1 MTQNIPVSLDK
12 QNSLPQTTAES
23 HVFANFDGLVK
34 SPVECLFVNPVD
46 AGMQSFQDVAWVR
59 DTRFCGYDGFYE
71 FVNIYHQTRSAVMYR
86 KLVASAIGFLFPF
99 ILIPG
104 VNAQDVIKIGI
115 VAPLS
120 APGGVE
126 TGQALVDGAKIAA
139 EEINAGG
146 GLLGKKLELV
156 IGDTSGQ
163 PEKGTTVMER
173 LITLDK
179 VVAVGGEAHSSV
191 ALAEIEVAH
200 RYGIPIVIA
209 EAWSDSVTAKGYLEV
224 FRLTVS
230 NSLIYAKAA
239 TWIKDAG
246 FKHVAVIGENSD
258 WGLGVIQVFKDNL
271 IAAGVKVTA
280 MSAERTVTDF
290 TPQLMQLK
298 NMQPPVDFLVD
309 GFTGAGEILMIKQA
323 HEIGFAPSKNT
334 AILGA
339 GMDTLYP
346 NFWDTVGE
354 AGVYVLSNPAGL
366 SGIPKTSISEKFGKT
381 FKTKL
386 NREPDSV
393 AMEGYDSVMVLAEA
407 IKLKKSSAGKDII
420 DGLENQV
427 NWEGTRGTIKF
438 NRGKNPPWAYHM
450 WMDVPVF
457 IIQYTKMKQDPS
469 QAAILWPAKHATVK
483 TYIRPPK

>member
-1 MTQNIPVSLDK
+1 
-12 QNSLPQTTAES
+12 
-23 HVFANFDGLVK
+23 
-34 SPVECLFVNPVD
+34 
-46 AGMQSFQDVAWVR
+46 
-59 DTRFCGYDGFYE
+59 
-71 FVNIYHQTRSAVMYR
+71 MYR
-86 KLVASAIGFLFPF
+86 KLVISAIGFLFLF

-457 IIQYTKMKQDPS
+457 IIEYTKMKQDPS

>member
-1 MTQNIPVSLDK
+1 MLKRSMLVLAAFVISLFTG
-12 QNSLPQTTAES
+12 SM
-23 HVFANFDGLVK
+23 FA
-34 SPVECLFVNPVD
+34 
-46 AGMQSFQDVAWVR
+46 Q
-59 DTRFCGYDGFYE
+59 
-71 FVNIYHQTRSAVMYR
+71 
-86 KLVASAIGFLFPF
+86 
-99 ILIPG
+99 
-104 VNAQDVIKIGI
+104 AQDVIKIGI

-126 TGQALVDGAKIAA
+126 TGQALVDGAKMAA

-146 GLLGKKLELV
+146 GLLGKKVELV

-163 PEKGTTVMER
+163 PEKGTSVMER
-173 LITLDK
+173 LATLDK
-179 VVAVGGEAHSSV
+179 VIAVGGEAHSSV

-200 RYGIPIVIA
+200 RYGIPIVIS
-209 EAWSDSVTAKGYLEV
+209 EAWSDSVTAKGYPEV

-230 NSLIYAKAA
+230 NSLIYSKAA
-239 TWIKDAG
+239 QWIKDAG

-271 IAAGVKVTA
+271 VAAGIKVTS

-298 NMQPPVDFLVD
+298 SLQPPVDFLVD
-309 GFTGAGEILMIKQA
+309 GFTGAGELLMIKQA
-323 HEIGFAPSKNT
+323 HQIGFAPSKNT

-366 SGIPKTSISEKFGKT
+366 PGIPKTPVSDKFGKA
-381 FKTKL
+381 FKTKM
-386 NREPDSV
+386 NREPDAV
-393 AMEGYDSVMVLAEA
+393 AMEGYDTVMVIAEA
-407 IKLKKSSAGKDII
+407 VKLNKSTTGKSII
-420 DGLENQV
+420 DGLEKIS
-427 NWEGTRGTIKF
+427 WEGTRGTIKF
-438 NRGKNPPWAYHM
+438 TTEKSPAWAYHM

-457 IIQYTKMKQDPS
+457 IIQYTKLKQDPS
-469 QAAILWPAKHATVK
+469 QAAIIWPAKHATSK
-483 TYIRPPK
+483 EYIRPPK

>member
-1 MTQNIPVSLDK
+1 MLKRPV
-12 QNSLPQTTAES
+12 
-23 HVFANFDGLVK
+23 VFA
-34 SPVECLFVNPVD
+34 
-46 AGMQSFQDVAWVR
+46 
-59 DTRFCGYDGFYE
+59 
-71 FVNIYHQTRSAVMYR
+71 AV
-86 KLVASAIGFLFPF
+86 
-99 ILIPG
+99 LISLCTG
-104 VNAQDVIKIGI
+104 AMFAQAQDVIKIGI

-139 EEINAGG
+139 EEINASG
-146 GLLGKKLELV
+146 GLLGKKIELI

-163 PEKGTTVMER
+163 PEKGTSVMER
-173 LITLDK
+173 LVTLDK
-179 VVAVGGEAHSSV
+179 VIAVGGEAHSSV

-200 RYGIPIVIA
+200 RYGIPIVIS
-209 EAWSDSVTAKGYLEV
+209 EAWSDSITAKGYPEV

-230 NSLIYAKAA
+230 NSLIYSKAA
-239 TWIKDAG
+239 QWIKDAG

-271 IAAGVKVTA
+271 VAAGIKVTS

-298 NMQPPVDFLVD
+298 NMQPPVDFLVN
-309 GFTGAGEILMIKQA
+309 GFTGAGELLMIKQA
-323 HEIGFAPSKNT
+323 HQIGFAPSKNT

-366 SGIPKTSISEKFGKT
+366 PGIPKTPVSEKFAKI
-381 FKTKL
+381 FKAKL
-386 NREPDSV
+386 NREPDAV
-393 AMEGYDSVMVLAEA
+393 AMEGYDTVMVIAEA
-407 IKLKKSSAGKDII
+407 VKLSKSTAGKSII
-420 DGLENQV
+420 DGLEKIS
-427 NWEGTRGTIKF
+427 WEGTRGTIKF
-438 NRGKNPPWAYHM
+438 ATDKSPAWAYHM

-457 IIQYTKMKQDPS
+457 IIQYTKFRQDPS

-483 TYIRPPK
+483 EYIRPPK

>member
-1 MTQNIPVSLDK
+1 MRKAWAL
-12 QNSLPQTTAES
+12 
-23 HVFANFDGLVK
+23 
-34 SPVECLFVNPVD
+34 
-46 AGMQSFQDVAWVR
+46 AG
-59 DTRFCGYDGFYE
+59 
-71 FVNIYHQTRSAVMYR
+71 
-86 KLVASAIGFLFPF
+86 
-99 ILIPG
+99 ILIFVFLAG
-104 VNAQDVIKIGI
+104 GGYAQEVIKIGI

-126 TGQALVDGAKIAA
+126 TGQAVVDGARIAA
-139 EEINAGG
+139 EEINASG
-146 GLLGKKLELV
+146 GLLGKQLELV

-173 LITLDK
+173 LITRDK

-200 RYGIPIVIA
+200 RYNIPIVIA
-209 EAWSDSVTAKGYLEV
+209 EAWSDSITEKDYPEV

-230 NSLIYAKAA
+230 NSLIYSKAA

-246 FKHVAVIGENSD
+246 FKHIAVIGENSD

-298 NMQPPVDFLVD
+298 NLQPPVDFLVD
-309 GFTGAGEILMIKQA
+309 GFTGTGELLMIKQA
-323 HEIGFAPSKNT
+323 HQIGFAPSKTT

-346 NFWDTVGE
+346 NFWDTVGQ

-366 SGIPKTSISEKFGKT
+366 PGIPKTNVSEKFGKT
-381 FKTKL
+381 FKEKL
-386 NREPDSV
+386 NREPDAV

-407 IKLKKSSAGKDII
+407 IKLKQSTSGKDII
-420 DGLENQV
+420 SGLEEIE
-427 NWEGTRGTIKF
+427 WEGTRGTIRF
-438 NRGKNPPWAYHM
+438 NTRKDPPWSYHM

-457 IIQYTKMKQDPS
+457 IIQYTEFQQDPS
-469 QAAILWPAKHATVK
+469 QAAILWPAEHATVK
-483 TYIRPPK
+483 EYIRPPR

>member
-1 MTQNIPVSLDK
+1 MLKRTV
-12 QNSLPQTTAES
+12 
-23 HVFANFDGLVK
+23 V
-34 SPVECLFVNPVD
+34 
-46 AGMQSFQDVAWVR
+46 
-59 DTRFCGYDGFYE
+59 
-71 FVNIYHQTRSAVMYR
+71 SAV
-86 KLVASAIGFLFPF
+86 VVISLFTGTMF
-99 ILIPG
+99 AQ
-104 VNAQDVIKIGI
+104 AQDVIKIGI

-139 EEINAGG
+139 EEINASG
-146 GLLGKKLELV
+146 GLLGKKVELV

-163 PEKGTTVMER
+163 PEKGTSVMER
-173 LITLDK
+173 LATLDK

-200 RYGIPIVIA
+200 RYGIPIVIS
-209 EAWSDSVTAKGYLEV
+209 EAWSDSVTAKGYPEV

-230 NSLIYAKAA
+230 NSLIYSKAA
-239 TWIKDAG
+239 QWIKDAG

-271 IAAGVKVTA
+271 VAAGIKVTS

-309 GFTGAGEILMIKQA
+309 GFTGAGELLMIKQA
-323 HEIGFAPSKNT
+323 HQIGFAPSKNT

-366 SGIPKTSISEKFGKT
+366 PGIPKTPVSDKFGKT
-381 FKTKL
+381 FKAKL
-386 NREPDSV
+386 NREPDAV
-393 AMEGYDSVMVLAEA
+393 AMEGYDTVMVIAEA
-407 IKLKKSSAGKDII
+407 IKLSKNTSGKSII
-420 DGLENQV
+420 DGLEKIS
-427 NWEGTRGTIKF
+427 WEGTRGTIKF
-438 NRGKNPPWAYHM
+438 STEKSPAWAYHM

-457 IIQYTKMKQDPS
+457 IIQYTQVNQDPS
-469 QAAILWPAKHATVK
+469 KAAIIWPAKHATAK
-483 TYIRPPK
+483 EYIRPPK

>member
-1 MTQNIPVSLDK
+1 MLKRPV
-12 QNSLPQTTAES
+12 
-23 HVFANFDGLVK
+23 VFA
-34 SPVECLFVNPVD
+34 
-46 AGMQSFQDVAWVR
+46 AA
-59 DTRFCGYDGFYE
+59 
-71 FVNIYHQTRSAVMYR
+71 
-86 KLVASAIGFLFPF
+86 
-99 ILIPG
+99 LISLCTG
-104 VNAQDVIKIGI
+104 TMFAQAQDVIKIGI

-139 EEINAGG
+139 EEINASG
-146 GLLGKKLELV
+146 GLLGKKIELI

-163 PEKGTTVMER
+163 PEKGTSVMER
-173 LITLDK
+173 LVTLDK
-179 VVAVGGEAHSSV
+179 VIAVGGEAHSSV

-200 RYGIPIVIA
+200 RYGIPIVIS
-209 EAWSDSVTAKGYLEV
+209 EAWSDSITAKGYPEV

-230 NSLIYAKAA
+230 NSLIYSKAA
-239 TWIKDAG
+239 QWIKDAG

-271 IAAGVKVTA
+271 VAAGIKVTS

-298 NMQPPVDFLVD
+298 NMQPPVDFLVN
-309 GFTGAGEILMIKQA
+309 GFTGAGELLMIKQA
-323 HEIGFAPSKNT
+323 HQIGFAPSRNT

-366 SGIPKTSISEKFGKT
+366 PGIPKTPVSEKFAKI
-381 FKTKL
+381 FKAKL
-386 NREPDSV
+386 NREPDAV
-393 AMEGYDSVMVLAEA
+393 AMEGYDTVMVIAEA
-407 IKLKKSSAGKDII
+407 VKLSKSTAGKSII
-420 DGLENQV
+420 DGLEKIS
-427 NWEGTRGTIKF
+427 WEGTRGTIKF
-438 NRGKNPPWAYHM
+438 TTDKSPAWAYHM

-457 IIQYTKMKQDPS
+457 IIQYTKFRQDPS
-469 QAAILWPAKHATVK
+469 QAEILWPAKHATVK
-483 TYIRPPK
+483 EYIRPPK

>member
-1 MTQNIPVSLDK
+1 MMRRPIVLAAVVISLF
-12 QNSLPQTTAES
+12 TFTM
-23 HVFANFDGLVK
+23 FA
-34 SPVECLFVNPVD
+34 
-46 AGMQSFQDVAWVR
+46 Q
-59 DTRFCGYDGFYE
+59 
-71 FVNIYHQTRSAVMYR
+71 
-86 KLVASAIGFLFPF
+86 
-99 ILIPG
+99 
-104 VNAQDVIKIGI
+104 AQDVIKIGI

-139 EEINAGG
+139 EEINAAG
-146 GLLGKKLELV
+146 GLLGKKVELV

-163 PEKGTTVMER
+163 PEKGTSVMER
-173 LITLDK
+173 LATLDK

-200 RYGIPIVIA
+200 RYGIPIVIS
-209 EAWSDSVTAKGYLEV
+209 EAWSDSVTAKGYPEV

-230 NSLIYAKAA
+230 NSLIYSKAA
-239 TWIKDAG
+239 KWIKDAG

-271 IAAGVKVTA
+271 VAAGIKVTS

-298 NMQPPVDFLVD
+298 SLQPPVDFLVD
-309 GFTGAGEILMIKQA
+309 GFTGAGELLMIKQA
-323 HEIGFAPSKNT
+323 HQIGFAPSKNT

-346 NFWDTVGE
+346 NFWDTVGD

-366 SGIPKTSISEKFGKT
+366 PGIPKTSVSEKFGKA
-381 FKTKL
+381 FKAKM
-386 NREPDSV
+386 NREPDAV
-393 AMEGYDSVMVLAEA
+393 AMEGYDTVMVIVEA
-407 IKLKKSSAGKDII
+407 VKLSKATTGKSIVE
-420 DGLENQV
+420 GLEKI

-438 NRGKNPPWAYHM
+438 TTEKSPAWAYHM

-457 IIQYTKMKQDPS
+457 IIQYTKAKQDPS
-469 QAAILWPAKHATVK
+469 QAAIIWPAEHATSK
-483 TYIRPPK
+483 EYIRPPK

>member
-1 MTQNIPVSLDK
+1 MFKRPMVSAAFVI
-12 QNSLPQTTAES
+12 SL
-23 HVFANFDGLVK
+23 FAGAML
-34 SPVECLFVNPVD
+34 
-46 AGMQSFQDVAWVR
+46 AQ
-59 DTRFCGYDGFYE
+59 
-71 FVNIYHQTRSAVMYR
+71 
-86 KLVASAIGFLFPF
+86 
-99 ILIPG
+99 
-104 VNAQDVIKIGI
+104 AQDVIKIGI

-126 TGQALVDGAKIAA
+126 TGQALVDGAKMAA
-139 EEINAGG
+139 EEINASG
-146 GLLGKKLELV
+146 GLLGKKVELV

-163 PEKGTTVMER
+163 PEKGTSVMER
-173 LITLDK
+173 LVTLDK

-209 EAWSDSVTAKGYLEV
+209 EAWSDSVTAKGYPEV

-230 NSLIYAKAA
+230 NSLIYSKAA
-239 TWIKDAG
+239 QWIKDAG

-271 IAAGVKVTA
+271 AAAGIKVTS

-298 NMQPPVDFLVD
+298 NMQPPVDFLVN
-309 GFTGAGEILMIKQA
+309 GFTGAGELLMIKQA
-323 HEIGFAPSKNT
+323 HQIGFAPSKNT

-366 SGIPKTSISEKFGKT
+366 PGIPKTPVSEKFGKA
-381 FKTKL
+381 FKAKL
-386 NREPDSV
+386 NREPDAV
-393 AMEGYDSVMVLAEA
+393 AMEGYDTVMVIAEA
-407 IKLKKSSAGKDII
+407 IKLNKDTSGKSII
-420 DGLENQV
+420 DGLEKIS
-427 NWEGTRGTIKF
+427 WEGTRGTIKF
-438 NRGKNPPWAYHM
+438 TTEKSPAWAYHM

-457 IIQYTKMKQDPS
+457 IIQYTQFKQDPS
-469 QAAILWPAKHATVK
+469 QAAIIWPAKNATVK
-483 TYIRPPK
+483 EYIRPPK